1 MTDLLS
7 STFASLP
14 ILAAGDYIDSVK
26 PHYYKI
32 GGVTVINSHIILMLL
47 SAVAMLA
54 IFIPLGRKYAT
65 AAGTEKPVP
74 DGTANFFEA
83 IMMFLR
89 EDVVRPILGHAT
101 NQYIPLLWTFFFF
114 ILFNNLLGLLPLEPL
129 QRGIAGVTGID
140 FYPVYGAATANIYV
154 TGALAFVAFIAIQ
167 VAGIKANGFAEYTK
181 HFLAGAPW
189 YMAPILVPVEIIG
202 MFVKPVALAIRLFA
216 NMVGGKLLLLILT
229 VLAVDAFNDVGPVG
243 GVGVSLIVIAGSV
256 GIMLLKIFV
265 AFLQAYIFMFLTT
278 LFIGLLVVHE
288 EHDEHAEDHALSN
301 DMDDAALLPEAAVEA
316 GARMAG

>member
-1 MTDLLS
+1 MIDLLTDPS
-7 STFASLP
+7 QLPSL
-14 ILAAGDYIDSVK
+14 LAAG
-26 PHYYKI
+26 
-32 GGVTVINSHIILMLL
+32 
-47 SAVAMLA
+47 
-54 IFIPLGRKYAT
+54 
-65 AAGTEKPVP
+65 
-74 DGTANFFEA
+74 
-83 IMMFLR
+83 
-89 EDVVRPILGHAT
+89 VRPILGNAT

-114 ILFNNLLGLLPLEPL
+114 ILFNNLLGLLPLQPL
-129 QRGIAGVTGID
+129 QEGIAAVTGID

-154 TGALAFVAFIAIQ
+154 TAALALVAFIAIQ
-167 VAGIKANGFAEYTK
+167 YAGIRANGFGEYSK

-229 VLAVDAFNDVGPVG
+229 TLAVQAFANVGFAG
-243 GVGVSLIVIAGSV
+243 GVGVSLIVIAGSI
-256 GIMLLKIFV
+256 GIMVLKIFV

-288 EHDEHAEDHALSN
+288 EHDEHAEDHALST
-301 DMDDAALLPEAAVEA
+301 DLDDVAQLPEGAVEA